1 MEVVSMKCREEK
13 WQPTIGDKFILVAS
27 GEKVNAIRRP
37 DAKGID
43 KFCQVVEIPLN
54 LSLEKFLKGFLLISF
69 LHVHTDMVV
78 DK

>member
-1 MEVVSMKCREEK
+1 MKCREEE

-43 KFCQVVEIPLN
+43 KF
-54 LSLEKFLKGFLLISF
+54 LSSSRNSLKSVIGEVSEGFPIDKFFTCTYRYGGR
-69 LHVHTDMVV
+69 
-78 DK
+78 

>member
-1 MEVVSMKCREEK
+1 MKCREEE

-37 DAKGID
+37 DVKDID
-43 KFCQVVEIPLN
+43 KF
-54 LSLEKFLKGFLLISF
+54 LSSRRNSFKPVIGEVSEGSPIDKFLTCTYRYG
-69 LHVHTDMVV
+69 

>member
-1 MEVVSMKCREEK
+1 MKCREE

-37 DAKGID
+37 DAKDID
-43 KFCQVVEIPLN
+43 KF
-54 LSLEKFLKGFLLISF
+54 LSSRRNSFKPVIGEVPEAFPIDKFLTYRHG
-69 LHVHTDMVV
+69 

>member
-1 MEVVSMKCREEK
+1 MKCREEE

-43 KFCQVVEIPLN
+43 KF
-54 LSLEKFLKGFLLISF
+54 LSSSRNSFKPVIGEVSEDFPIDKFLTCTYRYG
-69 LHVHTDMVV
+69 

>member
-1 MEVVSMKCREEK
+1 MKCREEE

-43 KFCQVVEIPLN
+43 KF
-54 LSLEKFLKGFLLISF
+54 LSSSRNSFKPVIGEVSEGFPIDKFL
-69 LHVHTDMVV
+69 T
-78 DK
+78 

>member
-1 MEVVSMKCREEK
+1 MKCREEE

-27 GEKVNAIRRP
+27 GEKVNVIRRP

-43 KFCQVVEIPLN
+43 KF
-54 LSLEKFLKGFLLISF
+54 LSSSRNSFKPVIGEVSEGFPIDKFLTCTYRYG
-69 LHVHTDMVV
+69 

>member
-1 MEVVSMKCREEK
+1 MKCREEE

-43 KFCQVVEIPLN
+43 KF
-54 LSLEKFLKGFLLISF
+54 LSSSRNSFKPVIGEVPEAFPIDKFL
-69 LHVHTDMVV
+69 HAHTDMVG

>member
-1 MEVVSMKCREEK
+1 MRFKEENWLPVIK
-13 WQPTIGDKFILVAS
+13 DKFILVAS

-43 KFCQVVEIPLN
+43 KF
-54 LSLEKFLKGFLLISF
+54 LSSSRNSFKPVIGEVSEDFPIDKFLTYR
-69 LHVHTDMVV
+69 HE

>member
-1 MEVVSMKCREEK
+1 MKCREEE

-43 KFCQVVEIPLN
+43 KF
-54 LSLEKFLKGFLLISF
+54 LSSSRNSFKPVIGEVSEGFPIDKFLICTYRYGGR
-69 LHVHTDMVV
+69 
-78 DK
+78 